1 VGIAL
6 APGFN
11 EKEERPP
18 VWTRI
23 TSSMKKKEPSIA
35 ELRAKLDL
43 NSLPRHVAIIM
54 DGNGRWAVRRGMPR
68 IMGHKRGAET
78 VRNVVELCRKL
89 GIEVLTLYAFSDE
102 NWGRPRQEVS
112 FLMNMLGGYLRSE
125 IRTMK
130 TNGIRFRTI
139 GRTDRLPKT
148 AQKWVDKAAS
158 ETAGNTG
165 MVLNLALSYGGRGE
179 ILEAVRRIQSS
190 GGVPADL
197 DEQQFSSYLDT
208 ADLPDPDLIVRTS
221 GEKRISNFLLWQAAY
236 AELYFTDVLWPDF
249 NEKELLVALLDY
261 QGRQRRFG
269 LTEEQHES
277 RSERNPRSLLRG

>member
-1 VGIAL
+1 M
-6 APGFN
+6 PGT
-11 EKEERPP
+11 ERD
-18 VWTRI
+18 RG
-23 TSSMKKKEPSIA
+23 SMKKKEPGIA
-35 ELRAKLDL
+35 ELRAKLDT
-43 NSLPRHVAIIM
+43 SIMPRHVAIIM

-125 IRTMK
+125 IKTMK
-130 TNGIRFRTI
+130 ANGIRFRTI
-139 GRTDRLPKT
+139 GRTDRLPRT
-148 AQKWVDKAAS
+148 AQKWVEKAVS
-158 ETAGNTG
+158 ETAGNAG

-179 ILEAVRRIQSS
+179 ILEAIKRIQSS
-190 GGVPADL
+190 VDIPEEL
-197 DEQQFSSYLDT
+197 DEQQFSACLDT
-208 ADLPDPDLIVRTS
+208 AGLPDPDLIVRTS

-249 NEKELLVALLDY
+249 NEKELLAALLDF

-269 LTEEQHES
+269 LTEAQLERGSGPRPSSPERAS
-277 RSERNPRSLLRG
+277 RQ